1 MTNGADEPWDPI
13 GPPGPKVKRPKRVP
27 HFLRPPQPHDWRW
40 VVGGIGKALITL
52 GLLMFAFVGYQLW
65 GTGIQTAR
73 AQNDLKNE
81 FQDKLE
87 ATTTLAP
94 VTTVLP
100 DSTLPGDTVVAT
112 TTTVPV
118 APITAPLPGG
128 ESIATIKID
137 KIGVNK
143 IVVEGTAVADLKKGP
158 GHFRGTPMPG
168 ELGNSAIAGH
178 RTTYG
183 EPFNELDELVPGD
196 LIEVITL
203 TGRYVY
209 SVTGSLVVNPD
220 EANLIIPT
228 IDPTVATLTLVTCTP
243 EYTSAQRLAVQAVL
257 VPELSGQVYAPAPA
271 PAPAQP
277 VTPDTLPPEETVP
290 TTTPAEGSTPAVTST
305 TLVAPT
311 TSVAP
316 PADPDAEVIVD
327 DDAFSDGWFSDTA
340 AIPHALAWGFAL
352 FLVGLGAYFAG
363 KAAKRLYVC
372 FLVGFVPFLIVMY
385 FFFENVN
392 RLLPPGL

>member
-1 MTNGADEPWDPI
+1 M
-13 GPPGPKVKRPKRVP
+13 KRPPRVP
-27 HFLRPPQPHDWRW
+27 HFLRPKQPHDWRW
-40 VVGGIGKALITL
+40 VVGGIGKSLITL

-73 AQNDLKNE
+73 AQSELKNE
-81 FQDKLE
+81 FQQKLE
-87 ATTTLAP
+87 ATTTVAP
-94 VTTVLP
+94 VTTLAP
-100 DSTLPGDTVVAT
+100 DTTLPGETVPLETT

-118 APITAPLPGG
+118 AAPTSVLPGG
-128 ESIATIKID
+128 EAIARIKIE
-137 KIGVNK
+137 KIGLDYT
-143 IVVEGTAVADLKKGP
+143 VVEGTAVADLKKGP

-196 LIEVITL
+196 LIEVTTL
-203 TGRYVY
+203 VGRYIY

-257 VPELSGQVYAPAPA
+257 VLDVSDQVYA

-290 TTTPAEGSTPAVTST
+290 TTTPVDGSTPSATST

-311 TSVAP
+311 TTVAP
-316 PADPDAEVIVD
+316 PADPDTEVIVD

-340 AIPHALAWGFAL
+340 AIPHALGWGFLL
-352 FLVGLGAYFAG
+352 FLVGVGAYFTG

-372 FLVGFVPFLIVMY
+372 FLVGAVPFVIVMY